1 MSKIIRTLILFALG
15 SVALCLLLGEEHD
28 ADTTSFLV
36 HVIIDKA
43 LAAALIA
50 LAVRLNRRWF
60 TNTQL

>member
-15 SVALCLLLGEEHD
+15 SVALCLLLGEEQD
-28 ADTTSFLV
+28 ADTTSFLAR
-36 HVIIDKA
+36 VIIDKA

-50 LAVRLNRRWF
+50 LVVRLNRRWF